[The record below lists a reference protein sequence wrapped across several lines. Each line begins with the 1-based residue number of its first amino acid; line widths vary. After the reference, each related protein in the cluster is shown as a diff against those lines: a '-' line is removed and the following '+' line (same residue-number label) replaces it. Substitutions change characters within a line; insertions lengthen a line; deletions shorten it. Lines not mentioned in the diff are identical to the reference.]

1 MSQTV
6 ARAID
11 IIGFVSVG
19 HRTLGQIAEHLGV
32 HKSTALRLLQTLEEG
47 GFVRRVPG
55 GAYGM
60 GFQLIALGQL
70 ALDQVEARSLAHPIL
85 HELSEKSGHT
95 VHLGELAGDQVVYVD
110 KIDGRGTVAMGSR
123 IGLPAQAH
131 TAAVAKVIL
140 AYQDEK
146 TRARFLERAAFTRF
160 TPTTITDADAF
171 EADLALTRE
180 RGWAEDDGEHEDY
193 INCLALPVFDARG
206 RVTHGISITALRAVA
221 PLAELRAH
229 LDEFR
234 EAAHQISK
242 NLGWGG
248 DAYGRR

>member
-11 IIGFVSVG
+11 IIGFVSVR
-19 HRTLGQIAEHLGV
+19 HRTLGEIAEHLGV

-55 GAYGM
+55 SAYGM

-85 HELSEKSGHT
+85 SQLSERYGHT

-110 KIDGRGTVAMGSR
+110 KIDGRGSVAMGSR

-140 AYQDEK
+140 AYQDDR
-146 TRARFLERAAFTRF
+146 TRARVLEPAAFTRF

-206 RVTHGISITALRAVA
+206 KVTHGISITALRAVA
-221 PLAELRAH
+221 PLEQLRAH
-229 LDEFR
+229 IDEFR
-234 EAAHQISK
+234 QAAHKISK
-242 NLGWGG
+242 TLGWTG
-248 DAYGRR
+248 DAHGRR

>member
-11 IIGFVSVG
+11 IIAFVSVR
-19 HRTLGQIAEHLGV
+19 HRTLGEVADHLGV

-85 HELSEKSGHT
+85 NDLSERYGHT

-110 KIDGRGTVAMGSR
+110 KIDGRGSVAMGSR

-140 AYQDEK
+140 AYQDDR
-146 TRARFLERAAFTRF
+146 TRARVLERTTFTRF
-160 TPTTITDADAF
+160 TPTTTTDAGTL
-171 EADLALTRE
+171 EAELALTRQ

-193 INCLALPVFDARG
+193 INCVALPVFDARG
-206 RVTHGISITALRAVA
+206 KVTHGISITALRAVA
-221 PLAELRAH
+221 PLEQLREH
-229 LDEFR
+229 IDEFR
-234 EAAHQISK
+234 QAAHEISK
-242 NLGWGG
+242 TLGWTG
-248 DAYGRR
+248 DEHGRR

>member
-11 IIGFVSVG
+11 IISFVSVR

-85 HELSEKSGHT
+85 HELSEKYGHT

-140 AYQDEK
+140 AYQDEQ
-146 TRARFLERAAFTRF
+146 TRARILERAAFTRF
-160 TPTTITDADAF
+160 TPTTITDADAL

-221 PLAELRAH
+221 PLAELRAD

>member
-11 IIGFVSVG
+11 IIGFVSVR
-19 HRTLGQIAEHLGV
+19 HRTLGEIAEHLGV

-55 GAYGM
+55 SAYGM

-85 HELSEKSGHT
+85 NDLSERYGHT

-110 KIDGRGTVAMGSR
+110 KIDGRGSVAMGSR

-140 AYQDEK
+140 AYQDDR
-146 TRARFLERAAFTRF
+146 TRARVLEHAAFTRF
-160 TPTTITDADAF
+160 TPTTTTDAGTF
-171 EADLALTRE
+171 EAELTLTRQ

-193 INCLALPVFDARG
+193 INCVALPVFDARG
-206 RVTHGISITALRAVA
+206 KVTHAVSITALRAVA
-221 PLAELRAH
+221 PLERLREH
-229 LDEFR
+229 IDDFR
-234 EAAHQISK
+234 QAAHEVSK
-242 NLGWGG
+242 TLGWTG
-248 DAYGRR
+248 DEYGRR

>member
-11 IIGFVSVG
+11 IVAFVSVR
-19 HRTLGQIAEHLGV
+19 HRTLGEIAEHLGV

-55 GAYGM
+55 SAYGM

-85 HELSEKSGHT
+85 NDLGERYGHT
-95 VHLGELAGDQVVYVD
+95 VHLGELAGDQIVYVD
-110 KIDGRGTVAMGSR
+110 KIDGRGSVAMGSR
-123 IGLPAQAH
+123 IGLPAQTH

-140 AYQDEK
+140 AYQDDK
-146 TRARFLERAAFTRF
+146 TRARVLEHATFTRF
-160 TPTTITDADAF
+160 TPTTITDADSF

-193 INCLALPVFDARG
+193 INCVALPVFDARG
-206 RVTHGISITALRAVA
+206 KVTHGISITALRAVT
-221 PLAELRAH
+221 PLEQLREH
-229 LDEFR
+229 IGEFR
-234 EAAHQISK
+234 QAAHEISK
-242 NLGWGG
+242 KLGWTG
-248 DAYGRR
+248 DAC

>member
-11 IIGFVSVG
+11 IIGFVSVR

-85 HELSEKSGHT
+85 HELSEKYGHT

-123 IGLPAQAH
+123 IGLPAQTH

-140 AYQDEK
+140 AYQDDK
-146 TRARFLERAAFTRF
+146 TRARIMERAPFTRF
-160 TPTTITDADAF
+160 TPTTITDAAAL
-171 EADLALTRE
+171 EADLALTRK
-180 RGWAEDDGEHEDY
+180 RGWAEDDGEHEDF

-206 RVTHGISITALRAVA
+206 RVTHAISITALRAVA

-229 LDEFR
+229 IDEFR
-234 EAAHQISK
+234 QAAHQISK
-242 NLGWGG
+242 SLGWGG
-248 DAYGRR
+248 DKHGRR

>member
-11 IIGFVSVG
+11 IVGFVSVR
-19 HRTLGQIAEHLGV
+19 HRTLGEIADHLGV

-55 GAYGM
+55 GGYGM

-85 HELSEKSGHT
+85 HGLSERYGQT
-95 VHLGELAGDQVVYVD
+95 VHLGELAGDQVIYVD

-123 IGLPAQAH
+123 IGLPAQPH

-140 AYQDEK
+140 AYQDAAS
-146 TRARFLERAAFTRF
+146 RARVMERITFTRF
-160 TPTTITDADAF
+160 TPTTITTA
-171 EADLALTRE
+171 EALAAELALTRE

-193 INCLALPVFDARG
+193 INCVALPVFDARG
-206 RVTHGISITALRAVA
+206 KVTHAISITALRAVV
-221 PLAELRAH
+221 PLEELRGSIDD
-229 LDEFR
+229 LRD
-234 EAAHQISK
+234 AAHEISK
-242 NLGWGG
+242 SLGWGG
-248 DAYGRR
+248 DRYGRR

>member
-11 IIGFVSVG
+11 IIGFVSVR

-85 HELSEKSGHT
+85 HELGEKYGHT

-123 IGLPAQAH
+123 IGLPAQTH
-131 TAAVAKVIL
+131 TAAVAKVIF

-146 TRARFLERAAFTRF
+146 TRARILEHASFTRF
-160 TPTTITDADAF
+160 TPTTITDADAL

-206 RVTHGISITALRAVA
+206 QVTHAISVTALRAVA
-221 PLAELRAH
+221 PLAELRVH
-229 LDEFR
+229 IDDFR

>member
-11 IIGFVSVG
+11 IVAFVSVR
-19 HRTLGQIAEHLGV
+19 HRTLGEVAEHLGV

-55 GAYGM
+55 SAYGM

-85 HELSEKSGHT
+85 NDLGERYGHT
-95 VHLGELAGDQVVYVD
+95 VHLGELAGDQIVYVD
-110 KIDGRGTVAMGSR
+110 KIDGRGSVSMGSR

-140 AYQDEK
+140 AYQGDK
-146 TRARFLERAAFTRF
+146 TRARVLEHAAFTRF

-193 INCLALPVFDARG
+193 INCVALPVFDARG
-206 RVTHGISITALRAVA
+206 KVTHGVSITALRAVA
-221 PLAELRAH
+221 PLEQLREH
-229 LDEFR
+229 IDEFR
-234 EAAHQISK
+234 QAAHAISK
-242 NLGWGG
+242 KLGWTG
-248 DAYGRR
+248 DAC

>member
-11 IIGFVSVG
+11 IIGFVSVR
-19 HRTLGQIAEHLGV
+19 HRTLGEIAEHLGV

-85 HELSEKSGHT
+85 HELSEKYGHT

-123 IGLPAQAH
+123 IGLPAQTH
-131 TAAVAKVIL
+131 TAAVAKVIF

-146 TRARFLERAAFTRF
+146 TRARILAQASFTRF
-160 TPTTITDADAF
+160 TPTTVTDVGAL
-171 EADLALTRE
+171 EADLALTRQ

-206 RVTHGISITALRAVA
+206 LVTHAISITALRAVA
-221 PLAELRAH
+221 PLTELRAH
-229 LDEFR
+229 IDEFR

>member
-11 IIGFVSVG
+11 IVAFVSVR
-19 HRTLGQIAEHLGV
+19 HRTLGEIAEHLGV

-55 GAYGM
+55 SAYGM

-85 HELSEKSGHT
+85 SELRERYGHT

-110 KIDGRGTVAMGSR
+110 KIDGRGSVAMGSR

-140 AYQDEK
+140 AYQDDR
-146 TRARFLERAAFTRF
+146 TRARVLEPAAFTRF

-171 EADLALTRE
+171 
-180 RGWAEDDGEHEDY
+180 
-193 INCLALPVFDARG
+193 
-206 RVTHGISITALRAVA
+206 
-221 PLAELRAH
+221 
-229 LDEFR
+229 
-234 EAAHQISK
+234 AA
-242 NLGWGG
+242 
-248 DAYGRR
+248 